1 MISRFLQIVSVK
13 CLLTITFGFLSL
25 CNGKKQVLN
34 SGHSRA
40 IGEVDIIKDDQG
52 ESTGSVDERGK

>member
-13 CLLTITFGFLSL
+13 CLLTITFGLLSL
-25 CNGKKQVLN
+25 GNGKKQVLN

-40 IGEVDIIKDDQG
+40 IREIDVIKDDQG
-52 ESTGSVDERGK
+52 ESAGSVDEGGK